1 MPCTM
6 TLKSR
11 QRRMVDWF
19 NLPLNKY
26 IGIGRTTA
34 WTDDTDPDLP
44 DETAT
49 ELENLIGVQLITG
62 QKYAKEIPDDEL
74 TTEKKLEGKFYKGQ
88 YYEVTSDKEYAL
100 SHGFTA
106 VMLWTT
112 LDRDTYFPVDV
123 TYRQVGL
130 FVKVNSNAV
139 YMNGTDF
146 NAMLSDY
153 RGTLELIDNRKPQ
166 TRQNDQQE
174 ELTILVD
181 F

>member
-1 MPCTM
+1 MPCIV

-11 QRRMVDWF
+11 QRRMVDF
-19 NLPLNKY
+19 FTLPLNKY
-26 IGIGRTTA
+26 IGIGRTHA
-34 WTDDTDPDLP
+34 WENENDPDLP
-44 DETAT
+44 DGTAT
-49 ELENLIGVQLITG
+49 ELDTLVGVQLISG
-62 QKYAKEIPDDEL
+62 QKYAKEIPDSEL
-74 TTEKKLEGKFYKGQ
+74 TTEKKLSGKFYKGQ

-100 SHGFTA
+100 ANGFTS

-112 LDRDTYFPVDV
+112 LDRDTYFPVDI

-130 FVKVNSNAV
+130 YTKVNSNAV
-139 YMNGTDF
+139 YISADDF
-146 NAMLSDY
+146 NALLPDY